1 MSPLIAV
8 GNNPVALAETPD
20 QKKLYAVNEGD
31 GTVSSIDLV
40 DRTVVQTIATGAT
53 PVWAVARSDSAR
65 VYVLN
70 SGSGT
75 LSAIDT
81 ASDAV
86 LSNVPVGA
94 GANFMTYDG
103 KLNRL
108 YVTNPSCQHHDR
120 PEHRGGSANSSVHR
134 AGGCQPDYRGG
145 AAGWYAGLRSECFVG
160 WRDRDFAGHSGEH
173 VGRKRA
179 NRHPAEF
186 GAGSLRRGALRAIY
200 WRGRRQLESVRG
212 QL

>member
-1 MSPLIAV
+1 M
-8 GNNPVALAETPD
+8 
-20 QKKLYAVNEGD
+20 
-31 GTVSSIDLV
+31 
-40 DRTVVQTIATGAT
+40 VQTIATGAT

-108 YVTNPSCQHHDR
+108 YVTNPT
-120 PEHRGGSANSSVHR
+120 ANTMTGLSIAADPPTVLFTVPVAASPITVAVLPDGTRAYVASVSR
-134 AGGCQPDYRGG
+134 L
-145 AAGWYAGLRSECFVG
+145 AGLR
-160 WRDRDFAGHSGEH
+160 
-173 VGRKRA
+173 
-179 NRHPAEF
+179 
-186 GAGSLRRGALRAIY
+186 LRRSQ
-200 WRGRRQLESVRG
+200 W
-212 QL
+212 